1 MSYILDALKKAERDR
16 LREQPKDF
24 DDLTGAHWDPYQPT
38 QSPRSVWSRGASVAV
53 FFVAMVVGIYF
64 TQQWMANSS
73 FEPIVIQERPLMP
86 ETDLAMASSG
96 EQEITISS
104 EPEQTEASEASNS
117 ATSPPAVVVA
127 GYVFI
132 AEDSAA
138 NRLFVG
144 DGSLRQGDM
153 LDAHWLLESINETNF
168 VLRAGD
174 RVEVFDYR

>member
-53 FFVAMVVGIYF
+53 FAVAMVVGIYF

-73 FEPIVIQERPLMP
+73 LEPIVIQERPLIP
-86 ETDLAMASSG
+86 ETELPMASSG

-104 EPEQTEASEASNS
+104 EPEQADASEAPNS
-117 ATSPPAVVVA
+117 EISPPTVIVA
-127 GYVFI
+127 GYVYI
-132 AEDSAA
+132 AEGSSA

-153 LDAHWLLESINETNF
+153 IDSHWLLESINETNF

-174 RVEVFDYR
+174 RVEVIDYR

>member
-38 QSPRSVWSRGASVAV
+38 QSPRGVWSRGASLAV
-53 FFVAMVVGIYF
+53 FVGAMVVGIYSA
-64 TQQWMANSS
+64 QQWMGNSS
-73 FEPIVIQERPLMP
+73 SEQIVIQEQPP
-86 ETDLAMASSG
+86 ISEANLAMATSG
-96 EQEITISS
+96 EQEITMSS

-117 ATSPPAVVVA
+117 TISPPTVVVA
-127 GYVFI
+127 GYVYI
-132 AEDSAA
+132 AEDSTS

-153 LDAHWLLESINETNF
+153 LDAHWQLESINETNF

-174 RVEVFDYR
+174 RVEVIDYR

>member
-1 MSYILDALKKAERDR
+1 
-16 LREQPKDF
+16 
-24 DDLTGAHWDPYQPT
+24 
-38 QSPRSVWSRGASVAV
+38 
-53 FFVAMVVGIYF
+53 
-64 TQQWMANSS
+64 
-73 FEPIVIQERPLMP
+73 MP
-86 ETDLAMASSG
+86 ETDLTMASSG

-117 ATSPPAVVVA
+117 AISPPAVVVA